1 MEKQMKK
8 YFVLFF
14 ILLVLFVDLF
24 PKTKI
29 DLQAKL
35 QMTLDKI
42 ALYEEVPGV
51 TFSVL
56 LKDGR
61 RIDLASGYSDVEN
74 KIKMEPGDIMFSGSI
89 GKTYAAAVIFQLI
102 EEGKISL
109 DDPVLKY
116 FKEEKW
122 IKRVPN
128 IENSTVRM
136 LLNHTTG
143 IPRYAFHPSVWKEMR
158 DNPDK
163 VWSGK
168 ERLEKVFDMKPLHE
182 AGKGWA
188 YSDTNYIIL
197 GMIIEKVTGN
207 DYYSEMKK
215 RCLSPFD
222 HGNTNPADKRKLYGL
237 VTGYCMVKE
246 LLLPEKVGVN
256 SISPFNPQMEW
267 TGGGVVTNT
276 YDLVKWCRQFHSG
289 EMFSAEL
296 LKQIHKPA
304 FPKTDL
310 SDNALYGFATIIWK
324 NMFGISYG
332 HTGFFPGYV
341 SIMQYYPDCD
351 ISLAMQIN
359 SDKLPEGKT
368 IYMLLG
374 YIAEVLLTER

>member
-1 MEKQMKK
+1 MKK
-8 YFVLFF
+8 IFVLIFTLSVVF
-14 ILLVLFVDLF
+14 ITVS
-24 PKTKI
+24 PKTETGLSAR
-29 DLQAKL
+29 LQPA
-35 QMTLDKI
+35 LDKI
-42 ALYEEVPGV
+42 AGLKEIPGV

-56 LKDGR
+56 IKGNKH
-61 RIDLASGYSDVEN
+61 INLASGYSDVEN
-74 KIKMEPGDIMFSGSI
+74 KIKMTSGDIMFSGSI
-89 GKTYAAAVIFQLI
+89 GKTYAAAIIFQLI
-102 EEGKISL
+102 EEGKIFF
-109 DDPVLKY
+109 DDPVLKF
-116 FKEEKW
+116 FKTVKW
-122 IKRVPN
+122 LKRVPN
-128 IENSTVRM
+128 IEHSTIRM

-158 DNPDK
+158 NNPDK

-168 ERLEKVFDMKPLHE
+168 DRLEKVFDMKPLHE
-182 AGKGWA
+182 AGMGWA

-222 HGNTNPADKRKLYGL
+222 HGNTNPADKRKLNGL

-246 LLLPEKVGVN
+246 LLLPDKVGVN
-256 SISPFNPQMEW
+256 GIFPFNPQMEW

-276 YDLVKWCRQFHSG
+276 SDLVKWCRQFHSG
-289 EMFSAEL
+289 EVFSAEL

-310 SDNALYGFATIIWK
+310 SDNALYGFATIIWNDK
-324 NMFGISYG
+324 FGISYG

-341 SIMQYYPDCD
+341 SIMQYYPDRD

-359 SDKLPEGKT
+359 TDKLPEGQSVFKLLN
-368 IYMLLG
+368 MLVE
-374 YIAEVLLTER
+374 EVFN